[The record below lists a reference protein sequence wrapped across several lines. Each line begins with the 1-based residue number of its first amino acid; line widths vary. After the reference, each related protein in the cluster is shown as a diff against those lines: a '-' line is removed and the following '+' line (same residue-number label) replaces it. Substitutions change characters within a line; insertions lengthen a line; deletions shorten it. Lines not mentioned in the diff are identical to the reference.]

1 MQTASRL
8 AVDYAINALWQLPL
22 LVLAAEVTV
31 RLLGR
36 AAGKTLFRVWVAC
49 LFLALT
55 VPALPFLHVPAHVL
69 NYGSTHGPVTAPARA
84 GAPHLSFSGGQFERP
99 AQIDQRTAGIPNLI
113 LSCALF
119 FYLASV
125 LFALIR
131 LMWGLGKTRALLH
144 SAQATLLKQEE
155 RESWESCMKLF
166 GKARIRLMSSSRLAG
181 PATVSWPG
189 PIVLLP
195 AKLRDEDANEM
206 TAVFCH
212 ELAHVQR
219 NDFLY
224 NIFLELF
231 GVLLFYHPA
240 FHWMRRRIQETREL
254 ACDDLAADA
263 MSGRH
268 VYAQSLLRLTQ
279 KMLSAAVV
287 PQPGC
292 ALGIFEGE
300 ILERRIMNLLENRS
314 KHSGLRVLT
323 SLAAG
328 LCLLLGTCLLSAN
341 LGLKLVNAQAA
352 IQANGAPSGWLL
364 AGDKP
369 ANYQTGIDKAVIENG
384 QPSAYLRSAVPVTG
398 GFGTLMQSINAAD
411 YAGKRVRIRAWVKS
425 QDVAEWAGVWM
436 RVDKDKTMA
445 AFDNMQNRA
454 IKGTQPWTAYDVV
467 LDVPAD
473 ATGISFGVLLA
484 GAGEVWINDVS
495 FEVVGKDVP
504 VTSPAPAQAPALPS
518 HPVNLKFTE

>member
-1 MQTASRL
+1 MQTASKL

-36 AAGKTLFRVWVAC
+36 AGGKTLFRVWVAC
-49 LFLALT
+49 LLLALT
-55 VPALPFLHVPAHVL
+55 VPALPFLHVPARVL
-69 NYGSTHGPVTAPARA
+69 SYGSTHGPVAAPAST
-84 GAPHLSFSGGQFERP
+84 GAPHLSFSGRQFDRP
-99 AQIDQRTAGIPNLI
+99 AQIDRRTTAIPNLI
-113 LSCALF
+113 LNCALY
-119 FYLASV
+119 FYVASV

-131 LMWGLGKTRALLH
+131 LMWGLVKTRSLLH
-144 SAQATLLKQEE
+144 SAQTTLLRQEE
-155 RESWESCMKLF
+155 QESWESCLKLY
-166 GKARIRLMSSSRLAG
+166 GKTRIRLMSSSRLAG

-195 AKLRDEDANEM
+195 DKLHDEDANEM

-263 MSGRH
+263 MSGRR

-279 KMLSAAVV
+279 KMLSAAVL

-300 ILERRIMNLLENRS
+300 ILEKRIMNLLDNKS
-314 KHSGLRVLT
+314 KNTSLRVFT
-323 SLAAG
+323 SLAIG

-341 LGLKLVNAQAA
+341 LGLKLVNAQTA
-352 IQANGAPSGWLL
+352 IQANSAPSGWFL
-364 AGDKP
+364 AGTKP
-369 ANYQTGIDKAVIENG
+369 ANYQTGIDKEAIENG
-384 QPSAYLRSAVPVTG
+384 QPSAYLKSTVPVTD
-398 GFGTLMQSINAAD
+398 GFGTLMQSIKAAD

-425 QDVAEWAGVWM
+425 QDVADSAGVWM
-436 RVDKDKTMA
+436 RVDKDKTVV

-473 ATGISFGVLLA
+473 ATGISYGVLLT

-495 FEVVGKDVP
+495 FEVVGKEIP
-504 VTSPAPAQAPALPS
+504 TTNPAPVQTALPS